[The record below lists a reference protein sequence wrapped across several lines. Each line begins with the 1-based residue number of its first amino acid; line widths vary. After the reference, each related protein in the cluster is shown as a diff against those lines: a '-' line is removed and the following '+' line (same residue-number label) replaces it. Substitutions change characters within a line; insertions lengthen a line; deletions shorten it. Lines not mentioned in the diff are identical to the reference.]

1 MLLPDDA
8 DEESCDPQQFA
19 AEAPSHTWPLDR
31 LSAVAR
37 TEHAA
42 ILAAEKSTTAG
53 YWRLGQ
59 VLHLARKQFA
69 HGQWSRYLQE
79 LEIEK
84 TRAVK
89 AMRIFES
96 FSTEAQ
102 TKKLTVAAAYYQ
114 RRRRPRATPQR
125 RNADAEDGTQEVDT
139 PTAVISSSW
148 SQFAAAIVDQVERRW
163 DETEFLDAAET
174 AAALAGVKRAVAA
187 LRRLEAQLHER
198 QVELN
203 DGTQDHSSA
212 SAADESAASR

>member
-1 MLLPDDA
+1 MLLPDTA
-8 DEESCDPQQFA
+8 EESCDPHQIA
-19 AEAPSHTWPLDR
+19 AEAPSHTWALDR

-69 HGQWSRYLQE
+69 HGQWLRYLQE

-102 TKKLTVAAAYYQ
+102 TKELTVAAAYDQ
-114 RRRRPRATPQR
+114 RRRRPRAAAQR
-125 RNADAEDGTQEVDT
+125 RNADAEEGAQSVDT
-139 PTAVISSSW
+139 PTAVVSSSW
-148 SQFAAAIVDQVERRW
+148 PRFAAVIVDEVERRW
-163 DETEFLDAAET
+163 DETEFLTAAEAAEALT
-174 AAALAGVKRAVAA
+174 ATERAAAALHSLTER
-187 LRRLEAQLHER
+187 LRERSRLH
-198 QVELN
+198 
-203 DGTQDHSSA
+203 GSTSS
-212 SAADESAASR
+212 